1 MLEVE
6 DVGKKEQRNQ
16 EKILS
21 INSVSF
27 VLFYFVFFLVHSWGS
42 KVESRIQSF
51 LLDVQ

>member
-1 MLEVE
+1 MLQVE

-27 VLFYFVFFLVHSWGS
+27 VLFYFFFPYTHGAVNLSHAFNLSC
-42 KVESRIQSF
+42 
-51 LLDVQ
+51 